1 MSEKELKPCPF
12 CGGKSELWESKAS
25 NGYLFGKTVFLTR
38 EEAERALK
46 ERENNELR
54 I

>member
-12 CGGKSELWESKAS
+12 CGD
-25 NGYLFGKTVFLTR
+25 KTVFLTR

-46 ERENNELR
+46 ERSNA
-54 I
+54 